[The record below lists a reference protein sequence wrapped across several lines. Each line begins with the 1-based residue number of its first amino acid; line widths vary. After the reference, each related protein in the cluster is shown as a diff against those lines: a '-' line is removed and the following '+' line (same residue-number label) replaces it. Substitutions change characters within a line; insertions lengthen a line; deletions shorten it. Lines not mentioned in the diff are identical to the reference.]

1 MGFRRARQIITSV
14 TPLTLNSTASGGAL
28 IELLLTIG
36 IFFTA
41 IALQRERLATWHR
54 QLAELEELRWNEDS
68 Q

>member
-1 MGFRRARQIITSV
+1 
-14 TPLTLNSTASGGAL
+14 LNSTASGGAL